1 MDVHIPRAITEGLRL
16 RAINVLTAQED
27 EMAQADDP
35 ILLDRAGELD
45 RLLVTQDTDFL
56 VEADRRARA
65 NKEFRSI
72 IYAPQI
78 GVSFGKFIDDLEIVA
93 HVAHDS
99 ETSNTIFY
107 IPL

>member
-56 VEADRRARA
+56 VEADRRAREQGIQKHHLCSP
-65 NKEFRSI
+65 NWRLVRKIHR
-72 IYAPQI
+72 
-78 GVSFGKFIDDLEIVA
+78 
-93 HVAHDS
+93 
-99 ETSNTIFY
+99 
-107 IPL
+107 